1 MIFIA
6 ALFAMALTYL
16 WDSPFNIIPEQEADP
31 TKILLVALLF
41 LLHDYL
47 LKT

>member
-16 WDSPFNIIPEQEADP
+16 WDSPFNIIPEQEAHP
-31 TKILLVALLF
+31 TKILLNGSLIVSPP
-41 LLHDYL
+41 
-47 LKT
+47 